1 MIDKYN
7 RNIDYLRISITDRC
21 NLRCKYCMPDGV
33 EFKSMR
39 DILTYEE
46 IIRITKIFVSLGIDK
61 IKITGGEPLV
71 RKDAIKLI
79 KDIKNVD
86 DIKEVTLTTNGILLN
101 EYINELEDINLDAIN
116 ISLDTLNPKLYEII
130 TGQDKLDVV
139 LNNLK
144 LALKTKIKIKLNVV
158 SIDLNELKRKY
169 NLKIDDDE
177 IFKLID
183 LAKDND
189 LDIRF
194 IEVMP
199 IGYGK
204 NFKTIDHD
212 ELLNKLKERYKNI
225 KVDNEKHGNGP
236 ARYYKIDG
244 FKASI
249 GFISAIHN
257 KFCDSCNRIRLTS
270 FGYLKPCL
278 CFNEGLDL
286 KKMIRSDMSDN
297 DIKKEITRVIYNKP
311 KAHTFDDLTSVSEDK
326 NMNDIGG

>member
-39 DILTYEE
+39 DILTFEE

-225 KVDNEKHGNGP
+225 QVDNEKHGNGP

-286 KKMIRSDMSDN
+286 KKMIRSDM
-297 DIKKEITRVIYNKP
+297 
-311 KAHTFDDLTSVSEDK
+311 L
-326 NMNDIGG
+326 ML